1 MVHGEFK
8 VVFRNRRPEDDVVF
22 DRRKAEETLL
32 SFCRTPRAREGLS
45 AFTGRT
51 QSYTMHY
58 LVRPLVAAG
67 KLAMTNPAMPK
78 DPTQRFI
85 RV

>member
-1 MVHGEFK
+1 MEVECK
-8 VVFRNRRPEDDVVF
+8 N
-22 DRRKAEETLL
+22 A
-32 SFCRTPRAREGLS
+32 

-58 LVRPLVAAG
+58 LVRPLLNA
-67 KLAMTNPAMPK
+67 KTLSMTNPAMPK
-78 DPTQRFI
+78 DPAQRFI